1 MEDTPLNNREADRRA
16 FFNDPAYRQATP
28 ILEILSEKYDN
39 RPYKLITENSFLALY
54 LSNGNRSTLTNLI
67 IERELNNPEINWF
80 AIFDYLE
87 KQVKTKTWLTEESAQ
102 LYNRL
107 MPYQTRL
114 NSRLLNY

>member
-1 MEDTPLNNREADRRA
+1 MEDTPLNNREADRHV
-16 FFNDPAYRQATP
+16 FFEDPAYRQASTIFESNP
-28 ILEILSEKYDN
+28 ERYHDN
-39 RPYKLITENSFLALY
+39 PYKMQTESSFLALY

-67 IERELNNPEINWF
+67 IEKELNNPEINWF

-107 MPYQTRL
+107 IPYQTRL
-114 NSRLLNY
+114 INRMLNY